1 MALHKIKDFDSDYR
15 DHFDNTDII
24 GFELYS
30 GTEKVGSVDDI
41 LVDDRGSF
49 RYFVINTGVWI
60 LGKKTLLPIGLAR
73 IDTTHRR
80 VYADTLSKSQVEGL
94 PEFDGLNSVNY
105 EQEERTRGVYRAATV
120 DTENPLRD
128 AAMAS
133 SSTAPTF
140 PPYDADTYDYDR
152 DAALYDL
159 NDPARQNLKL
169 YEERLIANKTRQK
182 TGEVAI
188 GKRVETEA
196 AKVAVPVEKER
207 VVIERTPGDAK
218 AVSVGEAD
226 FQAGEVARMEVYE
239 EVPEI
244 RKETYVREEVNIR
257 KEVDRET
264 VTAEEQLR
272 REELDIDKGLE
283 QPATK
288 RAM

>member
-30 GTEKVGSVDDI
+30 GNEKVGSVDDI

-94 PEFDGLNSVNY
+94 PEFDSLDSVNY

-133 SSTAPTF
+133 SSAPTL

-188 GKRVETEA
+188 GKRVETETA
-196 AKVAVPVEKER
+196 QVSVPVEKER
-207 VVIERTPGDAK
+207 VVIERTPGDAR

-264 VTAEEQLR
+264 VNAEEQLR